1 MTHDEATN
9 TNENENRCMKE
20 RIWPAFLVGVVGG
33 ASMVVMRVLIQAF
46 GIELRFDPAR
56 LWSTMVLVHGTAGQ
70 ILGMAIHLI
79 GSGAIAVIFAWFY
92 ARLGVR
98 NHFWAWGLLGG
109 AILWL
114 IAGAFMGIVPTIHP
128 EIPEQRHGPGAF
140 LIHYGAHEV
149 MVFLIGH
156 LLFGLVV
163 GILYPLLHPQAD
175 TRSIT

>member
-1 MTHDEATN
+1 
-9 TNENENRCMKE
+9 
-20 RIWPAFLVGVVGG
+20 WPAFLVGVVGG
-33 ASMVVMRVLIQAF
+33 ASMVVMRMLLQAS

-56 LWSTMVLVHGTAGQ
+56 LWATMVLVHGMTGQ
-70 ILGMAIHLI
+70 MLGMVIHLI

-92 ARLGVR
+92 QRLGAR

-114 IAGAFMGIVPTIHP
+114 IAGVFMGIMPAIHA

-140 LIHYGAHEV
+140 LIDYGTHEV
-149 MVFLIGH
+149 IVFLIGH
-156 LLFGLVV
+156 LMFGLVV
-163 GILYPLLHPQAD
+163 GILYPLLHPRAD